1 MVVGIGEQ
9 LPAWQ
14 LPPGHCASTA
24 HSSGLL
30 NGEQLPNEQFR
41 EMHSESKLQL
51 SAELGLALALADAAS
66 QPNGAQAT
74 SIPTTSAETIRF
86 MTHLRAA
93 VARSEQE
100 VAGRE

>member
-1 MVVGIGEQ
+1 M
-9 LPAWQ
+9 
-14 LPPGHCASTA
+14 
-24 HSSGLL
+24 L

-51 SAELGLALALADAAS
+51 SGELGPALALADAAS

>member
-1 MVVGIGEQ
+1 MGIGEQ

-51 SAELGLALALADAAS
+51 SGELGPALALADAAS

-74 SIPTTSAETIRF
+74 SIPTASAETIRF